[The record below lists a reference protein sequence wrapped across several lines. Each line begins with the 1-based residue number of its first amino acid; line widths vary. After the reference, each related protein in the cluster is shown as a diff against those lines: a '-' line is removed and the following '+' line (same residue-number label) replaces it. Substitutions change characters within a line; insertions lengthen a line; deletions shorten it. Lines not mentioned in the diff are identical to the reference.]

1 MREGVFFCTVF
12 STFCLFYMY
21 TICILLCSFCAF
33 FNTIFTYKNNNNK
46 KNLSSIEQTKIEVP
60 YGIQP
65 LYIQGIQRLKKKDT
79 KRRPNGKM
87 YHNGLYNSSRKDNI
101 GFSDSSDSW
110 KSIVMEIL
118 VEVYE
123 VGLTNYDK

>member
-1 MREGVFFCTVF
+1 
-12 STFCLFYMY
+12 
-21 TICILLCSFCAF
+21 
-33 FNTIFTYKNNNNK
+33 
-46 KNLSSIEQTKIEVP
+46 
-60 YGIQP
+60 
-65 LYIQGIQRLKKKDT
+65 
-79 KRRPNGKM
+79 M

-101 GFSDSSDSW
+101 GFSDFSDSW

>member
-1 MREGVFFCTVF
+1 M
-12 STFCLFYMY
+12 LFL
-21 TICILLCSFCAF
+21 IQFLL
-33 FNTIFTYKNNNNK
+33 IKEK

-65 LYIQGIQRLKKKDT
+65 LYIQGIQRFKKKDT

-101 GFSDSSDSW
+101 GFSCRLDSSDSW

-123 VGLTNYDK
+123 AGLTNYDK